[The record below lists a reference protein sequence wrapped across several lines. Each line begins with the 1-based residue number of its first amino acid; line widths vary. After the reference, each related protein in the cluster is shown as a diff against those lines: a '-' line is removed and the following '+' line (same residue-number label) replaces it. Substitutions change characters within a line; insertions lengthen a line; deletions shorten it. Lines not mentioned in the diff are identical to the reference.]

1 MTSIF
6 LEKYEP
12 TSRMIIF
19 ACRGFSMSGKD
30 TVGNILCNEH
40 GFSRFAFADG
50 LKEIVADK
58 YGCDVPFLHTQDG
71 KMTFSTRY
79 GKRWRDILIE
89 EGINQRRQNE
99 DIFANMCV
107 QKIRESGK
115 KRVVITDL
123 RYPNELECI
132 YRSFPTDFIRIIHVY
147 RSGQL
152 RSPVDD
158 ESEYL
163 LQGRIDDTIL
173 VNPGTTIGDV
183 KENIDRLLKGFEEEY
198 KMHITI

>member
-6 LEKYEP
+6 LEKYEK

-58 YGCDVPFLHTQDG
+58 YGCDVPFLHTQEG
-71 KMTFSTRY
+71 KITFSTKY

-89 EGINQRRQNE
+89 EGINQRHQNE

-107 QKIRESGK
+107 QKIRESEK

-132 YRSFPTDFIRIIHVY
+132 YRSFPNEFIRVIHVY

-163 LQGRIDDTIL
+163 LQERLGDTIL
-173 VNPGTTIGDV
+173 INPVTTIDDLR
-183 KENIDRLLKGFEEEY
+183 KNIETMIGGFEKDYIVY
-198 KMHITI
+198 KK